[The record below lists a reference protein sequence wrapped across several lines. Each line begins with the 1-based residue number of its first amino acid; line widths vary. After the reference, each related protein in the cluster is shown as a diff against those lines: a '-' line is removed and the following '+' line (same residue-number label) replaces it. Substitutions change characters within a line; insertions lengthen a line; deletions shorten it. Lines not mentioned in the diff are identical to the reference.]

1 MYRTL
6 TILRRRPAQRR
17 AGGRGGGRG
26 RPPPPGGARAP
37 RAAPPAEPLLVA
49 PVAEVVPAA
58 LPGARP
64 VRDLVVA
71 VARGG
76 QPALG
81 DPIEH
86 GEALVVRLRVGR
98 AATPALEDLPAA
110 TGPVRDRLLRRVQTQ
125 LERIAGHVVGSEGD
139 GGREIALPLGDGL
152 AGPAEDEVDAHVQ
165 RGVAN
170 GGDGGG
176 AVLRLVGPAERV
188 EAASA
193 RALGADRDPRHAER
207 APCLEARA
215 IERRRGRLHRG
226 LARADGEGAP
236 PGRGRR
242 PAL

>member
-1 MYRTL
+1 MRV
-6 TILRRRPAQRR
+6 R
-17 AGGRGGGRG
+17 AG
-26 RPPPPGGARAP
+26 AH
-37 RAAPPAEPLLVA
+37 AEPLLVA

-58 LPGARP
+58 LPGASP

-125 LERIAGHVVGSEGD
+125 LERIAGHVVGSQGD

-165 RGVAN
+165 RG
-170 GGDGGG
+170 DTRRG
-176 AVLRLVGPAERV
+176 ACWSPAPWRNRNTDSV
-188 EAASA
+188 M
-193 RALGADRDPRHAER
+193 
-207 APCLEARA
+207 
-215 IERRRGRLHRG
+215 RRRGHARRG
-226 LARADGEGAP
+226 RSARPAEGPRAAEGSPADAAGDTAALRGFRRAAP
-236 PGRGRR
+236 PTQRSSPYCSERIGQ
-242 PAL
+242 